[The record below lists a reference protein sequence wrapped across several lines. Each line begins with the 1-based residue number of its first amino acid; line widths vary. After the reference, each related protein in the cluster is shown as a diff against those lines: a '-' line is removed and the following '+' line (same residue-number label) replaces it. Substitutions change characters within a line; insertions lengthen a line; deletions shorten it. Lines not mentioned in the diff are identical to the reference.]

1 MNRILSSVALAFIC
15 LFPVYGQMVWNAKYQ
30 NYFNQYKDLAIEQ
43 MLKYRIPASITLAQG
58 VFESGAGYSDLAR
71 KCNNHFG
78 IKCHGWQGRKTYHD
92 DDARNECFRAYD
104 SPGQSY
110 EDHSIF
116 LVQSQRYRRLFSLKI
131 TDYKGWA
138 HGLKACGYATN
149 PAYAKKLI
157 DIIELYKLDK
167 YDKAHSYD
175 KFMAKRSAVDV
186 PARRGGTLHPIKIY
200 NKNYYLIAR
209 DGDTFKSIGKETELS
224 WRKLAKYNERDK
236 HDVLKAG
243 DIVYLKKKQRH
254 AEKIYKKRPHIIKA
268 GESMYDIAQ
277 KYGIRLKSLYKMNHL
292 SPDYEIK
299 PGDSL
304 RIY

>member
-186 PARRGGTLHPIKIY
+186 HCI
-200 NKNYYLIAR
+200 
-209 DGDTFKSIGKETELS
+209 
-224 WRKLAKYNERDK
+224 
-236 HDVLKAG
+236 
-243 DIVYLKKKQRH
+243 Q
-254 AEKIYKKRPHIIKA
+254 
-268 GESMYDIAQ
+268 
-277 KYGIRLKSLYKMNHL
+277 
-292 SPDYEIK
+292 
-299 PGDSL
+299 
-304 RIY
+304 